1 MEDIMSLRVRL
12 FVVTFVCVFAA
23 LCIAQDNKCP
33 QGFNFAGRL
42 YGSGSFG
49 SNFAHRV
56 EIQFPP
62 NVRID
67 SSYQQGSVHAENGQS
82 DAHSRL
88 NPQAIPKGIHIVPF
102 GSDDHEKGWAVDD
115 PELKGIAWDDDGRI
129 TRYGFGMQLYCT
141 TGSGE
146 ADRIVGGCNVDV
158 DVCYKPKGGRAQGS
172 LGGGTALVIRG
183 VNLRRNPSSVNKPIA
198 VLQANTEV
206 QLLSPAPVQGFY
218 KVKTRSGLEGWVGAN
233 FLKVRA

>member
-1 MEDIMSLRVRL
+1 LG
-12 FVVTFVCVFAA
+12 F
-23 LCIAQDNKCP
+23 AQDNKCP

-42 YGSGSFG
+42 YGSGSYG

-88 NPQAIPKGIHIVPF
+88 SPQAIPKGIHIVPF

-158 DVCYKPKGGRAQGS
+158 DVCYKPKSGRAQGV
-172 LGGGTALVIRG
+172 LGGGTALVIHG
-183 VNLRRNPSSVNKPIA
+183 VNLRRSPSSVNKPIA

-206 QLLSPAPVQGFY
+206 QLLSSSPVRGFY
-218 KVKTRSGLEGWVGAN
+218 KVKTTNGLEGWVGAN
-233 FLKVRA
+233 FLKIKA